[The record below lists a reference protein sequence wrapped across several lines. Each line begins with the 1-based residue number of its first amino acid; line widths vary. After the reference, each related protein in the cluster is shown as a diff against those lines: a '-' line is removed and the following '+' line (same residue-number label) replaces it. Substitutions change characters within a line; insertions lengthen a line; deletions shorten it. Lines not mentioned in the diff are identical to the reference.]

1 MEKPLNKDSDNNTN
15 DHAGD
20 KDNPVEKG
28 NSFKNSII
36 EEPELVTALAQASV
50 FFTQGLFDKAEPL
63 FRSIP
68 KTFSKYHV
76 AVSGLFNLLWLRN
89 DENSRKEAMQLID
102 AFLAEANRNDPEI
115 KPVVANFLK
124 IKIELLKKDEWLK

>member
-1 MEKPLNKDSDNNTN
+1 MTQHSDNKPPLGEGNRF
-15 DHAGD
+15 
-20 KDNPVEKG
+20 KD
-28 NSFKNSII
+28 SII
-36 EEPELVTALAQASV
+36 EEPELVAALAQASV
-50 FFTQGLFDKAEPL
+50 FFSQGLFDKAEPL

-89 DENSRKEAMQLID
+89 DQDSRHEAMRLVD
-102 AFLAEANRNDPEI
+102 TFLQEANRQDPEI

-124 IKIELLKKDEWLK
+124 IKIELLKKDAWLK